1 MTRLPNPT
9 PSISLHAKLPLH
21 HCGRAFRKEQQPV
34 HPHALQQLQPRIP
47 PSSKCDPS
55 APLVSQSSVAITFH
69 LLTSIIIVLAV
80 VSRHLLTTCPRLF
93 QSDSCIRHS
102 PRQARLLDVMLHTS
116 CCIRHVAHIF
126 VIHCMGGS
134 WRGGHLWSGIG
145 GSLSPRKHLG
155 PSMPCV

>member
-80 VSRHLLTTCPRLF
+80 ASRHLLTTCPRLF

-102 PRQARLLDVMLHTS
+102 PPQARLLHTFLHTW
-116 CCIRHVAHIF
+116 HGWPQMF
-126 VIHCMGGS
+126 
-134 WRGGHLWSGIG
+134 SGAEA
-145 GSLSPRKHLG
+145 
-155 PSMPCV
+155 PSNARPKVPPAPGTTHAMYDEDVCNMTYAT